1 MLGFLLLILLLD
13 SFVISAIFAILLI
26 ILSLDEI
33 KFLDISF
40 LILEFIE
47 KYDVLLKI
55 HSTS

>member
-55 HSTS
+55 H